1 MGKGISKQ
9 QRKILGLLKERGE
22 NPLYGGSRY
31 VWMSTRE
38 IVMALHP
45 EVEAYLAENR
55 RYYKWIRRAMFSL
68 SVSEIHRY
76 YQEHLDKLK
85 ELPNYHTVR
94 TSINRSLRGLVKRGL
109 VVRQPYW
116 GMYPRQGVSAG
127 WLLPEYMTDRLT
139 ATPEYL
145 ELLRKAYELE
155 ARGQTRPL
163 VLSKRK
169 IE

>member
-9 QRKILGLLKERGE
+9 QRKILELLKDRGE

-45 EVEAYLAENR
+45 EVEAYLAERR
-55 RYYKWIRRAMFSL
+55 RYYRWIRRNMLGFS
-68 SVSEIHRY
+68 VDEIHRI
-76 YQEHLDKLK
+76 YQEHRDKLK

-109 VVRQPYW
+109 VARQPYW
-116 GMYPRQGVSAG
+116 GMYQRQGVSAG

-145 ELLRKAYELE
+145 ELLRKAYDLE
-155 ARGQTRPL
+155 YRDRMTHFSDREADTW
-163 VLSKRK
+163 
-169 IE
+169 